1 MAQQFTTPQLKIRT
15 ALVVFMKT
23 APQPIVLYFN
33 NPQKE
38 YEDFKTAMK
47 TPNSVIEK
55 EANGPI
61 KKICMISNNIL
72 GVFLQ
77 DEQYS

>member
-1 MAQQFTTPQLKIRT
+1 MTQPFAQQQLKMRT
-15 ALVVFMKT
+15 ALVVFMKS
-23 APQPIVLYFN
+23 ASQPIVLYFN

-38 YEDFKTAMK
+38 YEDFKAAMK
-47 TPNSVIEK
+47 TPNVVLEK

-61 KKICMISNNIL
+61 KKICLLSNNIL

-77 DEQYS
+77 DEQYA